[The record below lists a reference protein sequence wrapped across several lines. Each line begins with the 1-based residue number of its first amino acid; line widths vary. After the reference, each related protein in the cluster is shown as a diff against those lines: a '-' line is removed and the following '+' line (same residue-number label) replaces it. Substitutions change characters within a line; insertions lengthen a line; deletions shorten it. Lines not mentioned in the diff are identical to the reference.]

1 MTDHRAL
8 LGELA
13 QLLDK
18 GYDDAAL
25 EALREHDRALVAL
38 AEGSQ
43 AAAVALAREE
53 LAAERAA
60 FADLAARQFWR
71 GVCAERAAGADVHA
85 CQFRA
90 SAAPPQVP
98 ANLRDAVDLAVYASM
113 DFASAFDS
121 EAAVHRTWAGE
132 G

>member
-1 MTDHRAL
+1 MTPADLVHAIRTAPND
-8 LGELA
+8 GAAAEL
-13 QLLDK
+13 
-18 GYDDAAL
+18 
-25 EALREHDRALVAL
+25 L
-38 AEGSQ
+38 AEHEREIVAVFEADK
-43 AAAVALAREE
+43 AAEISTTREE

-90 SAAPPQVP
+90 SARPPQVP

>member
-1 MTDHRAL
+1 MTPADLVHAIRTAPT
-8 LGELA
+8 
-13 QLLDK
+13 
-18 GYDDAAL
+18 DDAAAEL
-25 EALREHDRALVAL
+25 LAEHDREIVAVFEADKA
-38 AEGSQ
+38 AEISTT
-43 AAAVALAREE
+43 REE

-71 GVCAERAAGADVHA
+71 GVCADRAAGADVNA

-90 SAAPPQVP
+90 SKAPPQVP

-121 EAAVHRTWAGE
+121 EAAVHRVWAEKG
-132 G
+132 

>member
-1 MTDHRAL
+1 MD
-8 LGELA
+8 LA
-13 QLLDK
+13 QAIRTAPT
-18 GYDDAAL
+18 DDAAAEL
-25 EALREHDRALVAL
+25 LAEHERELVAVFEADKA
-38 AEGSQ
+38 AEISTT
-43 AAAVALAREE
+43 REE

-121 EAAVHRTWAGE
+121 EAAVHRAWAEKG
-132 G
+132 

>member
-1 MTDHRAL
+1 VTPADLARAIRT
-8 LGELA
+8 A
-13 QLLDK
+13 PTV
-18 GYDDAAL
+18 DAAAEL
-25 EALREHDRALVAL
+25 LAEHERELVAVFEADKA
-38 AEGSQ
+38 AEISTT
-43 AAAVALAREE
+43 REE

-71 GVCAERAAGADVHA
+71 GVCAERAAGADVNA

-90 SAAPPQVP
+90 SKAPPQVP

-121 EAAVHRTWAGE
+121 EAAVHRAWAEKG
-132 G
+132 